1 MKKFSIFLLIIAAV
15 CALVYYFFPL
25 EMVVKKVVN
34 KYGSEVTGTDVSLQG
49 FKLDLANGT
58 ASVKQIA
65 VANPAGYTT
74 PNAVSLGE
82 ISVKINMKS
91 LTADTIIIDEINIQ
105 KPAVTYEMKSLT
117 QNNISDIINN
127 VNAYTASKAAPIDED
142 ASASEPKKS
151 DSSSK
156 KVVIKKVVVSNGE
169 VNGVASVAP
178 DVVSAAVMLPTI
190 TLTNIGEST
199 KGTSVAESIAVI
211 FKKILSTASSSVV
224 NSNLSHLKDAV
235 ADTTDAAKKTA
246 NDVVDGVKGTL
257 ENLNI
262 FSK

>member
-1 MKKFSIFLLIIAAV
+1 MKKFSIFLLIIAAI

-49 FKLDLANGT
+49 FKLDLANGK

-74 PNAVSLGE
+74 KNAVSLGE
-82 ISVKINMKS
+82 ISVKINLKS
-91 LTADTIIIDEINIQ
+91 LTSDTIVIDEINIQ
-105 KPAVTYEMKSLT
+105 KPVVTYEMKSLT

-127 VNAYTASKAAPIDED
+127 VNAYTASKAAPVEENTE
-142 ASASEPKKS
+142 AQKN

-190 TLTNIGEST
+190 TLSNIGESS

-235 ADTTDAAKKTA
+235 AETTDAAKKTA

-257 ENLNI
+257 ESINI
-262 FSK
+262 FGN